1 MKRTCV
7 AVILLCLFSLPAVA
21 VSLEEGSQTFIRTLE
36 RVAVVS
42 LTDATKPRAERVE
55 AFRKLFNENFAVEA
69 IGRWTLGRNWRQATA
84 EEQREFLD
92 LFEDLMV
99 STYVDRF
106 EQHSGEQVNIVK
118 TVPVDDNRA
127 TVYTELLRPNAA
139 DGEPIS
145 VLWRVGRQ
153 GDIYEVL
160 DVVVEGASMSI
171 TLQREFTSII
181 RNTGSVGGLLEELRK
196 KNAELGK
203 S

>member
-1 MKRTCV
+1 MKRTFV
-7 AVILLCLFSLPAVA
+7 AFILICLFSLPALA

-36 RVAVVS
+36 REAIQS
-42 LTDATKPRAERVE
+42 LTDSEKPRKQRVE

-84 EEQREFLD
+84 EEQREFLI

-106 EQHSGEQVNIVK
+106 EQYSGEKVNIIK
-118 TVPVDDNRA
+118 TVPVDENRA
-127 TVYTELLRPNAA
+127 TVHTELLRPTSV
-139 DGEPIS
+139 DSKPIS

-153 GDIYEVL
+153 DGIYKVL

-181 RNTGSVGGLLEELRK
+181 RNTGSVAGLLEELRK